1 MCTMDMKGLRILLVG
16 HLSVH
21 LDPMER
27 GLRRHCEVETLSWK
41 QVPLFTRGSSLVIVP
56 LLVLR
61 ILFQSMLKRTDVILA
76 QYAFPDGFSSTLA
89 SRLLKVPSVMQV
101 IGSDILIA
109 AKGVKRRLISW
120 AVSRA
125 SGVICVSQELE
136 ASVRNMGA
144 ENTIVI
150 PSPLD
155 LVDLPQRADVKKI
168 DRRLITVAMLTK
180 VKGLDILLKALENIV
195 DVEVLIVGGG
205 PEEANL
211 RRMAENSGLKDKV
224 RFVGIVPHKEVWSH
238 LLSSSIFVL
247 PSLSE
252 GVPRALLEA
261 MACGLFIIATNVGGI
276 PDVVKDGWNG
286 ILVEP
291 NNPSVLREAIDTALS
306 DARFVNA
313 VGERNKSEARKYDL
327 ETLAEKQF
335 QFLKSI
341 RTRDDIATSG
351 CDEGTHREKLE
362 RHCPNA
368 SEHSSP

>member
-1 MCTMDMKGLRILLVG
+1 MDMKGLRVLLVG
-16 HLSVH
+16 HLPVH
-21 LDPMER
+21 LGPIER
-27 GLRRHCEVETLSWK
+27 GLRRHCKVETLSWK
-41 QVPLFTRGSSLVIVP
+41 EVPVFTEGSSLVIVP
-56 LLVLR
+56 LLMLR
-61 ILFQSMLKRTDVILA
+61 ISFRSILKRPDVIFA
-76 QYAFPDGFSSTLA
+76 QYAFPDGFSSALA
-89 SRLLKVPSVMQV
+89 SRLLKVPFVIQV
-101 IGSDILIA
+101 IGSDIMIA

-125 SGVICVSQELE
+125 SGVICVSHELE

-144 ENTIVI
+144 RNTTVI

-155 LVDLPQRADVKKI
+155 LTDLPQRVDVKKI
-168 DRRLITVAMLTK
+168 DRRLITVAILTK
-180 VKGLDILLKALENIV
+180 VKRLDILLKALANV
-195 DVEVLIVGGG
+195 ADVELLIVGGG
-205 PEEANL
+205 PEEGNL
-211 RRMAENSGLKDKV
+211 KRMAEDSGLKDKA
-224 RFVGIVPHKEVWSH
+224 RFLGIVPHKEVWSY

-291 NNPSVLREAIDTALS
+291 NNPNVLTKAIERALS
-306 DARFVNA
+306 DTRFVNI
-313 VGERNKSEARKYDL
+313 VSERNRLEARKYDL

-341 RTRDDIATSG
+341 SARDDIATLG
-351 CDEGTHREKLE
+351 RHNGTYTE
-362 RHCPNA
+362 RTLNVA
-368 SEHSSP
+368 S